1 MSYVRGTTFLK
12 YLNVLR
18 PNGTVPV
25 FPTEYA
31 IPTYSILFKN
41 GVFSTVIS
49 DEPMI
54 QGDNNVWYFSYSIPA
69 LADLGTYLIK
79 YKLAING
86 VNAEITE
93 DFIVVLESGIESI
106 GPGLGDFTIIDVV
119 ESTSMVDL
127 QGVDVYVFLPTN
139 TNQAIAHATT
149 DTNGQFTVHL
159 DSGTYVVLFNKAG
172 YISETHGLTVSAL
185 GVATFDGD

>member
-1 MSYVRGTTFLK
+1 
-12 YLNVLR
+12 
-18 PNGTVPV
+18 
-25 FPTEYA
+25 
-31 IPTYSILFKN
+31 
-41 GVFSTVIS
+41 
-49 DEPMI
+49 MI